1 MANLFGEFLKAGG
14 YKVDVFTDQFQA
26 LERIKSEHQ
35 KYVLVLTDVKLP
47 NISGVD
53 LGKMIL
59 DVDNEI
65 KIILISAFELMEATQ
80 FQYVKKP
87 IESTKLSEVVR
98 NKLNGKDLKL
108 LEY

>member
-35 KYVLVLTDVKLP
+35 HYVLVLTDVKLP

-87 IESTKLSEVVR
+87 IELTKLSEVVR
-98 NKLNGKDLKL
+98 NKLNGKT
-108 LEY
+108 

>member
-1 MANLFGEFLKAGG
+1 LANLFGEFLRVGG
-14 YKVDVFTDQFQA
+14 YKVDVFTDPFRG

-35 KYVLVLTDVKLP
+35 NYMLVLTDVKMP

-53 LGKMIL
+53 LGKKIL
-59 DVDNEI
+59 EVDNEI

-87 IESTKLSEVVR
+87 IELTKLSEVVR
-98 NKLNGKDLKL
+98 KKLNGKT
-108 LEY
+108 

>member
-1 MANLFGEFLKAGG
+1 LANLFGEFLKVGG
-14 YKVDVFTDQFQA
+14 YKVDVFTDAFRA

-35 KYVLVLTDVKLP
+35 NYMLVLTDVKMP

-53 LGKMIL
+53 LGKKIL
-59 DVDNEI
+59 EVDNEI

-87 IESTKLSEVVR
+87 IELTKLSEVVR
-98 NKLNGKDLKL
+98 KKLNGKT
-108 LEY
+108 